1 MSINLEEAGN
11 YRGIAPSTIADKI
24 TNKIN
29 LILNRIQPHLDPN
42 LHPNQNGFRNRIT
55 TPLHILALRQLIE
68 GVNGNNIISIIV
80 FIDFKKA
87 FDSINR
93 KVMLTILQAYRLPD
107 IIIQAITLTYKD
119 TFAKIKK
126 IHDGEINNDT
136 LVMKMS
142 YTFLFMK
149 RIVI

>member
-1 MSINLEEAGN
+1 M
-11 YRGIAPSTIADKI
+11 
-24 TNKIN
+24 
-29 LILNRIQPHLDPN
+29 
-42 LHPNQNGFRNRIT
+42 
-55 TPLHILALRQLIE
+55 
-68 GVNGNNIISIIV
+68 
-80 FIDFKKA
+80 
-87 FDSINR
+87 
-93 KVMLTILQAYRLPD
+93 QAYRLPD